1 MPLQSKVESF
11 VVSTTG
17 REVKGHVL
25 AINSPA
31 IHVVDCSSM
40 DSVGNKSKRVS
51 VGGWQCPI
59 FVGREMVG
67 NHDKRKA

>member
-1 MPLQSKVESF
+1 MLLQSKVESF

-31 IHVVDCSSM
+31 IHLIDCSSV
-40 DSVGNKSKRVS
+40 DSVGNKSR
-51 VGGWQCPI
+51 
-59 FVGREMVG
+59 
-67 NHDKRKA
+67 

>member
-1 MPLQSKVESF
+1 MPLQLEVESF

-31 IHVVDCSSM
+31 IHLIDCSSV
-40 DSVGNKSKRVS
+40 DSVGDKSK
-51 VGGWQCPI
+51 
-59 FVGREMVG
+59 
-67 NHDKRKA
+67 